1 MKVAMIQ
8 MEVIPGAIEQNRSH
22 GLELARQV
30 ANQADVLVFPE
41 VWTTGYSLGNIEE
54 KAEHIDGP
62 TISQLREVAQKYH
75 VNVIAGSIPLKL
87 VDKIYNAAVI
97 IDTKGDVIA
106 HYEKMHLFSFT
117 NEARFFSSG
126 QGLCQFELNQ
136 VPSGIAI
143 CYDLRFPEIFR
154 MMALQGAKVIYL
166 PAEWPTVRNENW
178 RVLCQARAIENQ
190 LFICAVNCVGDF
202 KGNPFYG
209 HSLLIAPSGKIL
221 AEGTDEEQ
229 IVIADIDMQIFD
241 KVRNSMSV
249 FADRRSE
256 LYQL

>member
-1 MKVAMIQ
+1 MADKYALQ
-8 MEVIPGAIEQNRSH
+8 LSGYKALWNAI
-22 GLELARQV
+22 
-30 ANQADVLVFPE
+30 DWVFPPKCVGCGAEGQQICPDCLQKIQYTSRNSCIYCGRSLPVRGICPRCRQHPPVYQE
-41 VWTTGYSLGNIEE
+41 VRSLAGYEGVIHEIIINLKYKADLGLSLAAAGMLANLVQTENWQLDMVVPVPLNE
-54 KAEHIDGP
+54 KREVTDDTRIVMSLP
-62 TISQLREVAQKYH
+62 TI
-75 VNVIAGSIPLKL
+75 
-87 VDKIYNAAVI
+87 
-97 IDTKGDVIA
+97 
-106 HYEKMHLFSFT
+106 
-117 NEARFFSSG
+117 RF
-126 QGLCQFELNQ
+126 LIE
-136 VPSGIAI
+136 
-143 CYDLRFPEIFR
+143 
-154 MMALQGAKVIYL
+154 QGAKVIYL